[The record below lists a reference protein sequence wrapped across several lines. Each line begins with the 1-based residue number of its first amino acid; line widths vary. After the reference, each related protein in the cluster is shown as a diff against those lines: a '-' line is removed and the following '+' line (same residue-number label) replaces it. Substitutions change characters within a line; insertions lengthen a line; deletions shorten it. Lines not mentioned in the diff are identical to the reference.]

1 MRECDTSCARPV
13 TAMSTMAALAVQSQ
27 GNLGQG
33 SLLISTEVIV
43 WMEEGVGGGSIVMV
57 G

>member
-1 MRECDTSCARPV
+1 MQDSSETVRCKTSDCNEH
-13 TAMSTMAALAVQSQ
+13 ALAVQSQ

-43 WMEEGVGGGSIVMV
+43 RMEEGVGGGSIVMV

>member
-1 MRECDTSCARPV
+1 VLYIVKGGLC
-13 TAMSTMAALAVQSQ
+13 Q

-43 WMEEGVGGGSIVMV
+43 WMEEGVGGGTIVMV